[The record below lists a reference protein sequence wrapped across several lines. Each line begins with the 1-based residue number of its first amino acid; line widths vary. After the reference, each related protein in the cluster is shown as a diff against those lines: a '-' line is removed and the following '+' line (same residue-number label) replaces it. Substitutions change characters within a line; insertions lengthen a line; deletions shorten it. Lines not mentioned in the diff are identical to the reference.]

1 MGEFYINTQAITGQ
15 SGRLVDV
22 GSSIKGIKSKVAG
35 VASGLDSIGLS
46 GMSAVLEAIQTKL
59 MMHVNTADTLSAA
72 LSRIVLKY
80 IAAESEIM
88 GIPFY
93 LNPDYITAFLT
104 TAENSVGIIQNEWD
118 ALTGFYS
125 GDYCTYGEAD
135 EYGFLRSES
144 YWEEDGIYYNR
155 SRGWLYPDSEF
166 SWGASNDLFDEYHQN
181 ETYLDDDIHREYQE
195 DFENRRRETLHLIQ
209 ADAGISVSLYH
220 DGISAEGAYGN
231 ASASYDFL
239 KAEANGTIWGG
250 LCDENGNFA
259 PGFGAEI
266 GASVSVF
273 SANAEG
279 LLGSDYLG
287 IYGEAG
293 IDVGKVSAEMGFAAG
308 LVDET
313 GKYNPSLGFEASLEA
328 VAAQVNGSTGVR
340 IMGTDIGVSGSAGFG
355 IGAHADIGIM
365 DGKLSVD
372 VGAYLGVGLSGS
384 FEIDFSETYDTMLS
398 AYDEVTEYF
407 SNNSPSDMWNDFT
420 DTVSDGWND
429 FTDTVS
435 DGWND
440 FTDSVSDGW
449 NDFTDTVSDGW
460 NDFTGSVSDG
470 WDSFTEGAGDAWDA
484 ATSWWT
490 L

>member
-15 SGRLVDV
+15 AGRLVDV
-22 GSSIKGIKSKVAG
+22 GSSINGVKSKVAD
-35 VASGLDSIGLS
+35 VASGLDSIGLR
-46 GMSAVLEAIQTKL
+46 GISAALEAIQTKL
-59 MMHVNTADTLSAA
+59 MMQVNTTNTLSST
-72 LSRIVLKY
+72 LSSIVLKY

-93 LNPDYITAFLT
+93 LNPDYIAAFLI

-125 GDYCTYGEAD
+125 GDYCTYGEPNG
-135 EYGFLRSES
+135 YGFLWSES

-155 SRGWLYPDSEF
+155 SRGWLAEDSKFSLGPSHEF
-166 SWGASNDLFDEYHQN
+166 LDYHQN
-181 ETYLDDDIHREYQE
+181 EMYLDDDMHRRYQE
-195 DFENRRRETLHLIQ
+195 NFENRRRETVHLIQ
-209 ADAGISVSLYH
+209 AKFGISESLYH
-220 DGISAEGAYGN
+220 DGISVEGAYGN

-250 LCDENGNFA
+250 LWDKNGNLA

-266 GASVSVF
+266 GASVSVL
-273 SANAEG
+273 SANAKG
-279 LLGSDYLG
+279 LFGNDYLG
-287 IYGEAG
+287 VYGEAG
-293 IDVGKVSAEMGFAAG
+293 IDVGKVSAEAGFAAG
-308 LVDET
+308 FVDET

-328 VAAQVNGSTGVR
+328 VAAQVNGSTGIRV
-340 IMGTDIGVSGSAGFG
+340 MGTNIGVSGSAGVG

-384 FEIDFSETYDTMLS
+384 FEIDFSDTYDTIVS
-398 AYDEVTEYF
+398 AYDEVADYF
-407 SNNSPSDMWNDFT
+407 SNNSPGDMWNDFT

-429 FTDTVS
+429 FTDTV
-435 DGWND
+435 G
-440 FTDSVSDGW
+440 DGW

-460 NDFTGSVSDG
+460 DDFTDTVNDG
-470 WDSFTEGAGDAWDA
+470 WDGFTEGVGNAWDA
-484 ATSWWT
+484 ATSWWP